1 MFLQDP
7 EGAMMI
13 CFKESNWALTVD
25 PLFPLTLA
33 DLSGAVLGTFDR
45 RAAVFGREALARV
58 FPDKVPALTAVPSL
72 LQPSYFREFEADSE
86 RVYAASLFFLLPDI
100 PGLCIISSKAV
111 PALQGWELT

>member
-86 RVYAASLFFLLPDI
+86 RVYAASLFFCFQIYPDCASSHQRLCLLCRA
-100 PGLCIISSKAV
+100 GS
-111 PALQGWELT
+111 